1 MMMDLLVAGHLKEG
15 QFQNF
20 MGFMRSDA
28 GISERKKIAD
38 LSKTVGMA
46 SPDQRKVIFKIAVL
60 NIGALHSFLEDS
72 NPVSA
77 SPKSRYGL
85 CTLMVLLQCLTWRKD
100 GVW

>member
-1 MMMDLLVAGHLKEG
+1 MDLLVVGHLKEG

-28 GISERKKIAD
+28 GIAERKKIAD

-46 SPDQRKVIFKIAVL
+46 SPDQRKVIFNIAVL
-60 NIGALHSFLEDS
+60 NIDALHVFLEDS
-72 NPVSA
+72 NPVSV

-85 CTLMVLLQCLTWRKD
+85 CTLGVLLYA
-100 GVW
+100 